1 MNKIVFIKYI
11 MKTITKMN
19 KMFNSL
25 CTPSQLYLVLS
36 TLSILALMIQN
47 YPEPNKYRV
56 GRYTVHLQHNNLL
69 FFAFKIMYVLV
80 WTFLLN
86 KLCMHGYGNISWFLV
101 LLPFILMFVLIALLI
116 LVNM

>member
-1 MNKIVFIKYI
+1 
-11 MKTITKMN
+11 
-19 KMFNSL
+19 MFNSL

-36 TLSILALMIQN
+36 TLYILALLVQN
-47 YPEPNKYRV
+47 YAEPKKYRV
-56 GRYTVHLQHNNLL
+56 GRYSVNLQHNNLL

-101 LLPFILMFVLIALLI
+101 LLPFILMFVLIGLLI
-116 LVNM
+116 LTNM

>member
-1 MNKIVFIKYI
+1 MKWVNIIVIA
-11 MKTITKMN
+11 
-19 KMFNSL
+19 L
-25 CTPSQLYLVLS
+25 LV
-36 TLSILALMIQN
+36 QN
-47 YPEPNKYRV
+47 YAEPQKYRV
-56 GRYTVHLQHNNLL
+56 GRYSVNLQHNNLL

-116 LVNM
+116 LTNM